1 MIGMALKISQP
12 PAGAGKAGNQNTV
25 SLAPSILSTGVMA
38 TKKFVK
44 PGRTVDVETIEARL
58 ERKATVADTKK
69 FDSTSLGQ
77 MTREKRH
84 KLLYG
89 D

>member
-1 MIGMALKISQP
+1 MALKSKP
-12 PAGAGKAGNQNTV
+12 PSLGASGSGPGKKT
-25 SLAPSILSTGVMA
+25 L
-38 TKKFVK
+38 
-44 PGRTVDVETIEARL
+44 RTAASVETIEARL
-58 ERKATVADTKK
+58 ERKATLADTKT
-69 FDSTSLGQ
+69 FATTSLGQ

>member
-1 MIGMALKISQP
+1 MALKSKRPSAEAKRGGTKTTPSIIGKMHY
-12 PAGAGKAGNQNTV
+12 AGAV
-25 SLAPSILSTGVMA
+25 A
-38 TKKFVK
+38 TKKSPK
-44 PGRTVDVETIEARL
+44 RLRAEAVETIEARL
-58 ERKATVADTKK
+58 DRKATVADNTA
-69 FDSTSLGQ
+69 FASESLGQ

>member
-1 MIGMALKISQP
+1 MALKSKRP
-12 PAGAGKAGNQNTV
+12 SAGASRDGKKTTLSFSGKMHYAGIV
-25 SLAPSILSTGVMA
+25 LA
-38 TKKFVK
+38 TKKSSKQHRAVA
-44 PGRTVDVETIEARL
+44 VETIEARL
-58 ERKATVADTKK
+58 ARKAVVADTRT
-69 FDSTSLGQ
+69 FATESLGQ

>member
-1 MIGMALKISQP
+1 MALKRKRPSAVAAKKAPKP
-12 PAGAGKAGNQNTV
+12 PRAVA
-25 SLAPSILSTGVMA
+25 
-38 TKKFVK
+38 
-44 PGRTVDVETIEARL
+44 VETIEARL
-58 ERKATVADTKK
+58 TRKATVADTKT
-69 FDSTSLGQ
+69 FTSESLGQ

>member
-1 MIGMALKISQP
+1 MALKSKRP
-12 PAGAGKAGNQNTV
+12 SVGAKRRGKKTTHPF
-25 SLAPSILSTGVMA
+25 LA
-38 TKKFVK
+38 VK
-44 PGRTVDVETIEARL
+44 TSPEQQQDLAVETIEARL
-58 ERKATVADTKK
+58 ARKAADADTTT
-69 FDSTSLGQ
+69 FATPSLGQ

>member
-1 MIGMALKISQP
+1 MALKSKRP
-12 PAGAGKAGNQNTV
+12 SAGASGDGKKI
-25 SLAPSILSTGVMA
+25 APSLSGKMHYAGVVPT
-38 TKKFVK
+38 TKKSSK
-44 PGRTVDVETIEARL
+44 QRRTVAVETIEARL
-58 ERKATVADTKK
+58 ARKAAIADARK
-69 FDSTSLGQ
+69 FATESLGQ

>member
-1 MIGMALKISQP
+1 MALKSKP
-12 PAGAGKAGNQNTV
+12 PAAGASPG
-25 SLAPSILSTGVMA
+25 A
-38 TKKFVK
+38 TKKTISVTGK
-44 PGRTVDVETIEARL
+44 MHESGVLTAKKSLKRHRAVAAETIEVRL
-58 ERKATVADTKK
+58 ERKATAADTRT
-69 FDSTSLGQ
+69 FPPESLGQ

>member
-1 MIGMALKISQP
+1 MALKSKRP
-12 PAGAGKAGNQNTV
+12 AAGASRGGKKTTL
-25 SLAPSILSTGVMA
+25 SLMGKMHYSGALT
-38 TKKFVK
+38 TKKSSKRSRAVA
-44 PGRTVDVETIEARL
+44 VETIEARL
-58 ERKATVADTKK
+58 ERKATVADSKT
-69 FDSTSLGQ
+69 FTTDSLGQ

>member
-1 MIGMALKISQP
+1 MALKSKRP
-12 PAGAGKAGNQNTV
+12 AAGASRGGKKTTLSFTGKMHSAGVT
-25 SLAPSILSTGVMA
+25 AA
-38 TKKFVK
+38 KKYSK
-44 PGRTVDVETIEARL
+44 RRRTVAIETIEARL
-58 ERKATVADTKK
+58 ERKATVADTKT
-69 FDSTSLGQ
+69 FVTESLGQ

>member
-1 MIGMALKISQP
+1 MALKSKLPLAGASRGGKTTTLSLSGEMQ
-12 PAGAGKAGNQNTV
+12 PAGV
-25 SLAPSILSTGVMA
+25 LAA
-38 TKKFVK
+38 KKSPK
-44 PGRTVDVETIEARL
+44 RRRTVAVETIEARL
-58 ERKATVADTKK
+58 AGKAEVADTKA
-69 FDSTSLGQ
+69 FATMSLGQ

>member
-1 MIGMALKISQP
+1 MALKSKRP
-12 PAGAGKAGNQNTV
+12 AAGASQGAKKKTLSFTGKMHYAGVLT
-25 SLAPSILSTGVMA
+25 A
-38 TKKFVK
+38 KKSSKRRRAVA
-44 PGRTVDVETIEARL
+44 VETIEARL
-58 ERKATVADTKK
+58 ERKATVADTKTFATK
-69 FDSTSLGQ
+69 SLGQ